1 MFVSVS
7 TCSDHFTLS
16 NFDCLTFLRSNPVMG
31 VGLVMPARR
40 YGGQT
45 LPKKYRVPLENV
57 SAIILVV
64 IHFCTSGVLWR
75 NGNIVARGRRKPKRY
90 LKQVA
95 KSANESI
102 TKFFFFFLL
111 RHTRVQRS
119 LPQRLQ
125 THLDF
130 YVTSRLTWTERHN
143 SATSP
148 LDLSKSS
155 VCLPNF

>member
-64 IHFCTSGVLWR
+64 IHFCTSGVL
-75 NGNIVARGRRKPKRY
+75 
-90 LKQVA
+90 
-95 KSANESI
+95 
-102 TKFFFFFLL
+102 
-111 RHTRVQRS
+111 
-119 LPQRLQ
+119 
-125 THLDF
+125 
-130 YVTSRLTWTERHN
+130 
-143 SATSP
+143 
-148 LDLSKSS
+148 
-155 VCLPNF
+155 